1 MKLLAFSFSDEGAK
15 IGKKLEESLDYNIGH
30 LTSRELEVRVSEYLE
45 DKWDS
50 LDGVVFIGAMG
61 IAVRIIAPLIL
72 HKTSDPAVVVIDD
85 LGENSISVLSGHL
98 GGANQLAEELADYL
112 GARPIIT
119 TASDK
124 RGIEALDLFAK
135 KNNYEMEDMKTITRL
150 TRKMVDGKKIAWFS
164 EEKELIDYPHLKIF
178 TSLEDMRADGEIE
191 GAILVTSSLIGQK
204 EMGSLPYTILRPKNL
219 NIGIGCRKGVEA
231 DRIKAAIGDLFQEL
245 KLSQASIGKIGTVE
259 IKKDEAGII
268 ETADYYG
275 VDMTI
280 FSLEEI
286 GRVDHKFKGSDFV
299 KKTIGVYAV
308 AEPSAY
314 LLGGKI
320 ISKRTSHEGITL
332 SVTKED
338 MNG

>member
-15 IGKKLEESLDYNIGH
+15 IGRKLEESLAYDIEH
-30 LTSRELEVRVSEYLE
+30 LASRELEVKVSEYLG

-50 LDGVVFIGAMG
+50 LDGIIFIGALG

-72 HKTSDPAVVVIDD
+72 HKASDPAVVVLDD
-85 LGENSISVLSGHL
+85 LGEYSISLLSGHL
-98 GGANQLAEELADYL
+98 GGANQLAEEIATCL

-119 TASDK
+119 TASDR

-135 KNNYEMEDMKTITRL
+135 RNNYEMEDMETITRL
-150 TRKMVDGKKIAWFS
+150 TRKMVDGKKLGFFS
-164 EEKELIDYPHLKIF
+164 EDKKLINYPYLKIF
-178 TSLEDMRADGEIE
+178 TSLEEMKKDREIE
-191 GAILVTSSLIGQK
+191 GAILVTSSLISQEK
-204 EMGSLPYTILRPKNL
+204 MGGLPLTILRPKNL
-219 NIGIGCRKGVEA
+219 NIGIGCRKGVEGK
-231 DRIKAAIGDLFQEL
+231 RIKAAIGDLFQEL
-245 KLSQASIGKIGTVE
+245 QLSQASIGKIGTVE
-259 IKKDEAGII
+259 VKKDEAGII
-268 ETADYYG
+268 ETAAYYG
-275 VDMTI
+275 VDMKI
-280 FSLEEI
+280 FSLKEI

-299 KKTIGVYAV
+299 KKTIGVYSV

-314 LLGGKI
+314 LLGGNI

>member
-15 IGKKLEESLDYNIGH
+15 IGGQLEESLAFDIDH
-30 LTSRELEVRVSEYLE
+30 LTSRELEVKVSEYLE

-50 LDGVVFIGAMG
+50 LDGIIFIGALG
-61 IAVRIIAPLIL
+61 IAVRIIAPLIV
-72 HKTSDPAVVVIDD
+72 HKATDPAVVVIDD
-85 LGENSISVLSGHL
+85 QGEYSISLLSGHL
-98 GGANQLAEELADYL
+98 GGANQLAEELATCL
-112 GARPIIT
+112 GASPIIT

-135 KNNYEMEDMKTITRL
+135 KNNYEMEDMETITRL
-150 TRKMVDGKKIAWFS
+150 TRKMVDGKRLGFFS
-164 EEKELIDYPHLKIF
+164 EDKKLINYPNLKIF
-178 TSLEDMRADGEIE
+178 TRLEDMKKDKDIE
-191 GAILVTSSLIGQK
+191 GAILVTSSLIDQK
-204 EMGSLPYTILRPKNL
+204 EMGKLPYTILRPKNL

-231 DRIKAAIGDLFQEL
+231 KRIKSAIEDLFQEL

-259 IKKDEAGII
+259 VKKDEAGII
-268 ETADYYG
+268 EAAAYYG
-275 VDMTI
+275 VDMKI

-286 GRVDHKFKGSDFV
+286 ARVEHKFKGSDFV
-299 KKTIGVYAV
+299 KKTIGVYSV

-332 SVTKED
+332 SITKED